1 MLLTPKFT
9 LPKWTEGLFSKD
21 IHTAVIY
28 GGRASGKTVSVI
40 QYLIFQAIRSKKKI
54 VCARLTKVSISKSI
68 YTEIVAQITVLGLS
82 RIFKIT
88 NISIKC
94 ITTGSIF
101 IFEGIER
108 DPASIKGDAKIDY
121 YLIDESDQLSMYS
134 LDIIRPT
141 LREEGS
147 MLIMI
152 YNPMNSFDAV
162 HKEYVGEGAIRNHRI
177 FVKEVNWS
185 QNPFI
190 SKRTMLQIIQDR
202 KKAELHKDMST
213 YNWIWEGKLL
223 EKSEIR
229 VLNGKW
235 VVDTFEDDPGDEQ
248 IYYGLDFGF
257 AIDPTDIVRC
267 YIKRV
272 KNANLG
278 EDEVLF
284 ITHELYKLKLEI
296 VDIGKTA
303 EALIPGFANSM
314 VYADCARPDIISF
327 MRNQGYN
334 IKETVKGT
342 IVEGIAFLRQFD
354 RIVIHS
360 RCVNYIKEA
369 ERYSWK
375 VDKRTGEI
383 KSPAEPHDS
392 HNHLIDA
399 TRYALDNVRRFKIAN
414 YSGY

>member
-1 MLLTPKFT
+1 LLINPKFT
-9 LPKWTEGLFSKD
+9 LPEWTQGLFSED
-21 IHTAVIY
+21 VHTAVIY

-40 QYLIFQAIRSKKKI
+40 QYLILQAIRSRKKI

-68 YTEIVAQITVLGLS
+68 YTEIKAQIISLGLS
-82 RIFKIT
+82 RIFNIT

-147 MLIMI
+147 MLILI

-162 HKEYVGEGAIRNHRI
+162 HKEYVGDNAIRNHRI

-202 KKAELHKDMST
+202 NKAELHNDFST

-223 EKSEIR
+223 ERSDIR
-229 VLNGKW
+229 ILNGRW

-248 IYYGLDFGF
+248 VYYGLDFGF
-257 AIDPTDIVRC
+257 AVDPTAIVRC
-267 YIKRV
+267 YIK
-272 KNANLG
+272 G
-278 EDEVLF
+278 DVLF
-284 ITHELYKLKLEI
+284 ITHELYKTKLEI

-303 EALIPGFANSM
+303 EYLIPGFANSKI
-314 VYADCARPDIISF
+314 YADCARPDIISF

-334 IKETVKGT
+334 VTETVKGT

-399 TRYALDNVRRFKIAN
+399 TRYALDKVRRFKIAN